1 MTLSRDSAPFV
12 MFVALVTL
20 YSPIAALPSYLP
32 IAGRIPPTHQ
42 RRLAIGLFCYV
53 SVFVLAGL
61 WVGEV
66 LLEVLGIT
74 TAALTATG
82 GVALILEAVPLM
94 LGIHKAE
101 LPDEAPL
108 VAGADGYDTPTRT
121 DSWRSVLLTP
131 VTFPLTVGGATF
143 GILVGF
149 GAEAHN
155 PANRLTLTIAGLAYA
170 AVTGITLYA
179 SGHVHRR
186 ASARAR
192 AMLDRIAGIL
202 LTAIAVTLLASGGTR
217 LVVETFDAIKR

>member
-1 MTLSRDSAPFV
+1 MTLSKDSAPFV
-12 MFVALVTL
+12 MFVALFTL
-20 YSPIAALPSYLP
+20 YSPLAALPSYLP
-32 IAGRIPPTHQ
+32 IVGRLPESQQ
-42 RRLAIGLFCYV
+42 RRLALGLFLYV

-94 LGIHKAE
+94 LGTHATE
-101 LPDEAPL
+101 LPDEVPL
-108 VAGADGYDTPTRT
+108 VAAAETEDALARPA
-121 DSWRSVLLTP
+121 SWRSMLLTP

-149 GAEAHN
+149 GAAADN
-155 PANRLTLTIAGLAYA
+155 AGDRLVLTVAGLAYA

-179 SGHVHRR
+179 SSHVHRR
-186 ASARAR
+186 ASDRAR

-217 LVVETFDAIKR
+217 LVVQTFDSLPR

>member
-1 MTLSRDSAPFV
+1 MTLSKDSAPFV
-12 MFVALVTL
+12 MFVALFTL
-20 YSPIAALPSYLP
+20 YSPLAALPSYLP
-32 IAGRIPPTHQ
+32 IVGRLPESQQ
-42 RRLAIGLFCYV
+42 RRLALGLFLYV

-94 LGIHKAE
+94 LGTHVTE
-101 LPDEAPL
+101 LPDEVPL
-108 VAGADGYDTPTRT
+108 VVAPETEEALAQPA
-121 DSWRSVLLTP
+121 SWRSVLLTP

-149 GAEAHN
+149 GADADN
-155 PANRLTLTIAGLAYA
+155 VGDRLFLTIAGLAYA

-179 SGHVHRR
+179 SSHVHRR
-186 ASARAR
+186 GSARAR

-217 LVVETFDAIKR
+217 LVIQTFDSLQR